1 MQELRKQGKLHM
13 KPDTCLYNTVVCVLA
28 RCGNRMAADRAEAI
42 LQKII
47 EQYQA
52 GDRTLNPNALLCT
65 SVISPWAQT
74 GDEGGTW
81 R

>member
-47 EQYQA
+47 E
-52 GDRTLNPNALLCT
+52 
-65 SVISPWAQT
+65 
-74 GDEGGTW
+74 
-81 R
+81 